1 MELLMQGKIYNCIQL
16 GTIMTD
22 QEYRGRGL
30 SRYLFSEV
38 RKDWDGKCDAMFLFA
53 NESVLDFYPRLGFH
67 RKKQYRFEKKADQA
81 FGKAKRLSMGTS
93 ENRALLRRCYDNR
106 NPFSKVQAVNNFGLL
121 MFYGASFMKDCI
133 FYLEEQEAIVV
144 AEQEGNTFVCYDI
157 FCETDRELDEILS
170 AAAPVGTKKVR
181 LEFTP
186 NKSGDFEAATYDDS
200 DDALFVYG
208 GAGSGGEKLLFPL
221 ISHT

>member
-53 NESVLDFYPRLGFH
+53 NESVLDFYPGLGFH

-93 ENRALLRRCYDNR
+93 ENRALLRR
-106 NPFSKVQAVNNFGLL
+106 
-121 MFYGASFMKDCI
+121 
-133 FYLEEQEAIVV
+133 
-144 AEQEGNTFVCYDI
+144 CYDI